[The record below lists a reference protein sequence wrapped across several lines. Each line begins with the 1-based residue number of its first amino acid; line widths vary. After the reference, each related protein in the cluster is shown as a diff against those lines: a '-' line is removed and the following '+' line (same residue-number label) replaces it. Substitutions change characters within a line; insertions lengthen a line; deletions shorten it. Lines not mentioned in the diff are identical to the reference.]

1 MRSVWRQWRANRL
14 CWPLGRKVRR
24 GEIGPDASTPSQVLT
39 NRAIPSMGGQARNL
53 VCQPAPAVV
62 VESPVRFALAF
73 GVRSSELVDWDCKLE
88 NFFIENAQR

>member
-1 MRSVWRQWRANRL
+1 
-14 CWPLGRKVRR
+14 
-24 GEIGPDASTPSQVLT
+24 
-39 NRAIPSMGGQARNL
+39 MGGQARNL